1 MANKIKTI
9 LRDIFIFP
17 YDQKPKYIPNLR
29 DMCNKFIIKCSG
41 RRIWENEQIPRKIH
55 ISSESNNSYNN
66 RYKQTQRS
74 KTLVEKKIIFLDN
87 KKFNYN
93 VNPKYNGEKRKSGG
107 S

>member
-9 LRDIFIFP
+9 LRDLFIFP

-55 ISSESNNSYNN
+55 ISSEVNNSYNN

-74 KTLVEKKIIFLDN
+74 KTLVEKK
-87 KKFNYN
+87 
-93 VNPKYNGEKRKSGG
+93 
-107 S
+107 